1 MRLSASLALALAAL
15 AAAPAMAAPVT
26 YQLDPTHTDVLFT
39 WNHNGYSFPTGR
51 AAVGTGTLVFDE
63 ARPQDAKVDVT
74 LPLAELET
82 HVPKLN
88 DVLKGEKLFDVAKY
102 PEASFHSTSV
112 KASGKGRY
120 RISGELTL
128 HGVTRPV
135 VLDAT
140 LNKVGEHP
148 SKKVPII
155 GFNATATVRR
165 SEFGLQQFLP
175 NIADE
180 VQLRITTEAL
190 GATQ

>member
-1 MRLSASLALALAAL
+1 MRRYAPLALTLAAL
-15 AAAPAMAAPVT
+15 TAAPAFAAPVT

-51 AAVGTGTLVFDE
+51 AAVGSGTLVFDE
-63 ARPQDAKVDVT
+63 AKPQDAKLEVT
-74 LPLAELET
+74 LPLGDVET

-88 DVLKGEKLFDVAKY
+88 EVIKSEKLFDVAKY
-102 PEASFHSTSV
+102 PEASFRSTSV
-112 KASGKGRY
+112 KAAGKGHY
-120 RISGELTL
+120 KISGELTL
-128 HGVTRPV
+128 HGVTKPV

-140 LNKVGEHP
+140 LNKAGEHP

-165 SEFGLQQFLP
+165 SDFGVSGFLP
-175 NIADE
+175 NIADD

-190 GATQ
+190 GTAQ